1 MNNKRTDQVLAAL
14 RGTEPPTVIPAPTVA
29 DAARRRDDQIRFTF
43 DVARGQHRFIRQFV
57 LDSQT
62 TASAATRALWSLVE
76 DDSALAERLRG
87 QLATRYPEV
96 S

>member
-1 MNNKRTDQVLAAL
+1 MPVAA
-14 RGTEPPTVIPAPTVA
+14 VA
-29 DAARRRDDQIRFTF
+29 DAAKRRDDQIRFTF

-76 DDSALAERLRG
+76 EDNALAERLRG

-96 S
+96 I